1 MEAPWVK
8 VDYLA
13 FDGFLNFNQPTVREG
28 AYVQLYDSALAE
40 KSSGVDTPFLYG
52 QVKRC
57 LGFDENYVAAVMDI
71 WTFYRTPGGCPT
83 AYWLGADLPLTTP
96 YLTTTIILLGIRQC
110 LLPQTQLLEYVSGE
124 LTEQ

>member
-52 QVKRC
+52 QVKRF
-57 LGFDENYVAAVMDI
+57 LGYDENYVAAMMDI
-71 WTFYRTPGGCPT
+71 WTFYQSPGGQI
-83 AYWLGADLPLTTP
+83 G
-96 YLTTTIILLGIRQC
+96 G
-110 LLPQTQLLEYVSGE
+110 VV
-124 LTEQ
+124 